1 MYGVKNDARKSKKA
15 TVMFENSVQ
24 SFNRKSRIEPIACRA
39 FNRKSRPDE
48 LMQSNMAAVTD
59 NNLDISAS
67 IAGILNEDHCSEHLQ
82 VLKTFTAA
90 LRDKEYRDAV
100 EEEAFSSLLKV
111 LSRLCDE
118 LLAVCCDDQDLQ
130 SVALQ
135 LHLTAE
141 CFRAQRNACVQ
152 SNRNQSLL
160 RELGFIDVSLKHL
173 SFLQTKHVESRD
185 GIFEPLRCGIQFL
198 GNMSV
203 GNQMCKDDIW
213 QLSFPNLLLQLLSV
227 DDEKAVN
234 YASMVLHTCLD
245 EAKVEELSDPQ
256 NIQLALKVME
266 LCRTQPDLD
275 WTVLIATQ
283 YFLKSSALVESMYS
297 GMSHHERVTLL
308 ELLSAQ
314 LQEGDSEECGIPP
327 DVARFLATSFQ
338 KGCGAVLTLATGS
351 ASSDEVLQ
359 EALTVISL
367 LDVLCEMTSDH
378 REFMFLQDHPDLLVT
393 TVELLRQVH
402 AIGKASKN
410 IFSPAQN
417 FSFSGDEDPSSQS
430 PVISFKAHLIRLIG
444 NLCYSNTDN
453 QNKVR
458 ELEGL
463 PLILDNCNID
473 SNNPFISQWAI
484 FTVRNLL
491 EHNTQNQEQVAAME
505 RRGTADYSA
514 LRELGFLVE
523 ERDGSLL
530 LKTVRKDS

>member
-1 MYGVKNDARKSKKA
+1 
-15 TVMFENSVQ
+15 
-24 SFNRKSRIEPIACRA
+24 
-39 FNRKSRPDE
+39 
-48 LMQSNMAAVTD
+48 MAATTD
-59 NNLDISAS
+59 RNLDISAS
-67 IAGILNEDHCSEHLQ
+67 IAGILREEHCPAHVQ

-111 LSRLCDE
+111 LSRLRDE
-118 LLAVCCDDQDLQ
+118 FLAVSCDDQDLQ

-135 LHLTAE
+135 LQLTAE

-152 SNRNQSLL
+152 STRNQSLL
-160 RELGFIDVSLKHL
+160 RELGFIDVSLAHL
-173 SFLQTKHVESRD
+173 SFLQTHVERRD

-203 GNQMCKDDIW
+203 GNQTCKDDIW
-213 QLSFPNLLLQLLSV
+213 QLSFPNLLQQLLSV
-227 DDEKAVN
+227 DDDKAVN

-245 EAKVEELSDPQ
+245 EAKVEELSDPL
-256 NIQLALKVME
+256 NIHLALKVME

-275 WTVLIATQ
+275 WTVIIATQ
-283 YFLKSSALVESMYS
+283 YFLKSSTLVESMYS
-297 GMSHHERVTLL
+297 GMSHRERVTLL

-314 LQEGDSEECGIPP
+314 LQEEDSEECGIPP
-327 DVARFLATSFQ
+327 SVARFIATSFQ
-338 KGCGAVLTLATGS
+338 EGCGAVLTLATGS

-378 REFMFLQDHPDLLVT
+378 RQFMFLQDHPDLLVT

-402 AIGKASKN
+402 AVGKASKN

-417 FSFSGDEDPSSQS
+417 FSFSADADLSSQS
-430 PVISFKAHLIRLIG
+430 PVTSFKAHLIRLIG

-458 ELEGL
+458 DLEGI

-484 FTVRNLL
+484 FTIRNLL
-491 EHNTQNQEQVAAME
+491 DHNTQNQEQVAALE

-523 ERDGSLL
+523 ERDGGLL